1 MTSIKLLE
9 IHAREKE
16 QLPEN
21 WYAWLFEVKEC
32 PLGRYFEVTG
42 AVCPLK
48 TRGKNKGEPNWS
60 KKDKTTIK
68 LVQIGADAH
77 NKWVEE
83 WEKKNNSCS
92 ECMGTGKVLVA
103 WNIDT
108 GSTYEPCKC
117 GRNTPEI
124 QNEDTQINLS
134 LPVG

>member
-48 TRGKNKGEPNWS
+48 TRGENKGQPNWS
-60 KKDKTTIK
+60 KKDKSTIK
-68 LVQIGADAH
+68 LVQIGKIDH
-77 NKWVEE
+77 EE
-83 WEKKNNSCS
+83 WVKEWEQKNNSCS
-92 ECMGTGKVLVA
+92 ECMNTGRILVA
-103 WNIDT
+103 WNIET
-108 GSTYEPCKC
+108 GSTYKPCSCSRGK
-117 GRNTPEI
+117 NAE
-124 QNEDTQINLS
+124 TQADEQADLPLS
-134 LPVG
+134 VG